1 MKNSKGRLLGNSLWS
16 RRVVTIAIAG
26 CLGTLALP
34 AEAFHFD
41 LGSGFSGAFDSTVSY
56 GLEMRMQNRSCSLI
70 SRDNGGCASLTAELP
85 EGSQDAYFINVD
97 DGDLNYNKHD
107 LFSEVI
113 KGTHE
118 LLLNMPDD
126 FTFFG
131 RVSELYDWRIGHTAR
146 TPLSSGA
153 RPYSVY
159 NFELLDLYINK
170 DFDWLD
176 HNARIRIGNQ
186 LMSWG
191 EDIFILGG
199 INSINAIDVRRYH
212 VAGAQ
217 IKEFLRPAPMISLNT
232 DLTESV
238 SMETYWQW
246 RWNSFLIDPDGTYF
260 SSADIAGK
268 GNAGAIYIPTSF
280 INAGLNNLGNPV
292 EQPIVNA
299 ALAAGAIRYAPAGTV
314 GDPGGTGLTAAQLR
328 DQNFV
333 KPRLIQGFTNP
344 NFIPVP
350 GLSFLGQTTSQGI
363 ATALVN
369 LAFNSGTAIPLVS
382 DKGGSNSGQYGLAF
396 RYHPDWLEASFGFY
410 YERFNSK
417 IPFISYTVNPAY
429 ASDNPVSAG
438 YKIEYPSGINLFGV
452 SYNTNAGNWA
462 LGGEISY
469 RPNDPVAIDP
479 SVPSGNDPKSAPYA
493 CVNGGGEAA
502 GKYCKGWVRRAKI
515 QVQQSALQIFSPNSG
530 LGGLMLGTLHAKEG
544 YFLGEVG
551 LVEYPGL
558 DRLGGIPWSLPAY
571 ALPDKFSAGYTLE
584 TQVTY
589 PNVMNLG
596 FDWLPQIDWSQ
607 GVLGNTPNA
616 LPWQQGAKSATFT
629 LNFNRHNIITAAI
642 AYSWFFG
649 GGPQNQTSDRDYASF
664 TVGYNF

>member
-1 MKNSKGRLLGNSLWS
+1 M
-16 RRVVTIAIAG
+16 AG
-26 CLGTLALP
+26 FLGTQALP

-41 LGSGFSGAFDSTVSY
+41 LGSGFSGALDSTVSY
-56 GLEMRMQNRSCSLI
+56 GLEMRTQKRSCSLI
-70 SRDNGGCASLTAELP
+70 GQDNGGCASLTAALP
-85 EGSQDAYFINVD
+85 EASEDAYFLNAD
-97 DGDLNYNKHD
+97 DGDLNYNDHD
-107 LFSEVI
+107 LFSEVV

-118 LLLNMPDD
+118 LLLKMPDG

-131 RVSELYDWRIGHTAR
+131 RVSELYDWRIGQTAR

-159 NFELLDLYINK
+159 NFDPLDLYINK
-170 DFDWLD
+170 DFDWFGRS
-176 HNARIRIGNQ
+176 ARIRIGNQ
-186 LMSWG
+186 VMSWG

-217 IKEFLRPAPMISLNT
+217 VKEFLRPAPMISLST
-232 DLTESV
+232 DITSQV

-246 RWNSFLIDPDGTYF
+246 RWNSFLLDPDGTYF
-260 SSADIAGK
+260 SSADPAGK
-268 GNAGAIYIPTSF
+268 GNAGAIYLPTSA
-280 INAGLNNLGNPV
+280 INAGLAANSLA
-292 EQPIVNA
+292 QPLL
-299 ALAAGAIRYAPAGTV
+299 ALGAIRLAPPGTV

-328 DQNFV
+328 DPNYV
-333 KPRLIQGFTNP
+333 KPRLISGFTNP
-344 NFIPVP
+344 NFLGTTILPAP
-350 GLSFLGQTTSQGI
+350 LNGLGALTSQQI
-363 ATALVN
+363 ATLLVDQ
-369 LAFNSGTAIPLVS
+369 AFNSGTAIPLVS
-382 DKGGSNSGQYGLAF
+382 DKGGSNSGQYGVAF
-396 RYHPDWLEASFGFY
+396 RYHPDWLDASFGLY

-417 IPFISYTVNPAY
+417 IPFITYTVNAAY
-429 ASDNPVSAG
+429 ATDNPVSAG

-452 SYNTNAGNWA
+452 SYNTNAGAWA
-462 LGGEISY
+462 LGGEVSY

-493 CVNGGGEAA
+493 CVTGGGEAA
-502 GKYCKGWVRRAKI
+502 GKYCKGWVNLAKI
-515 QVQQSALQIFSPNSG
+515 QLQQSALQIFDPSSSF
-530 LGGLMLGTLHAKEG
+530 GGLVLNTLNAKEG

-551 LVEYPGL
+551 LVDYPGL
-558 DRLGGIPWSLPAY
+558 NRLGGIPWSLPAY
-571 ALPDKFSAGYTLE
+571 AVPDKFSAGYTLE

-649 GGPQNQTSDRDYASF
+649 GGTQNQTSDRDYASF